1 MCATIEDRAHYRR
14 VKVQVLYN
22 LPWYCD
28 ECSRSNWFLGIV
40 RNTVEVDGKDGADGE
55 EEADGEEGVD
65 GDEEAGGEEEADG
78 EEGADGEEEA
88 DGEEGADGEEEADGE
103 EGADADKETDGQE
116 INGDRTDDDN
126 QKMDNDSI
134 DVQDPSVSYANR
146 TGHDESSLIDPVDTD
161 VSLGNQ
167 KLTWHIINGATKRGG
182 AHLVNSLGYTYVMHK
197 QSKDGDA
204 QYWVCARKT
213 SGCKARVVQRQD
225 SFTCGWKNHICHP
238 SAGAIELATVRATA
252 RNNAKTHQF
261 ISAQEIVNKVYYRHY
276 T

>member
-22 LPWYCD
+22 LPWYCV

-40 RNTVEVDGKDGADGE
+40 RNTV
-55 EEADGEEGVD
+55 
-65 GDEEAGGEEEADG
+65 EADG

-88 DGEEGADGEEEADGE
+88 DGEEGADVEEGADGE
-103 EGADADKETDGQE
+103 EV
-116 INGDRTDDDN
+116 NGDRIEDDN
-126 QKMDNDSI
+126 REMANDSI
-134 DVQDPSVSYANR
+134 DIQDPSVSYADR
-146 TGHDESSLIDPVDTD
+146 IDHDESSMVDPVVAD

-167 KLTWHIINGATKRGG
+167 QLTWHIINGATKRGG
-182 AHLVNSLGYTYVMHK
+182 AHLVNSLGYIYVMHK

-238 SAGAIELATVRATA
+238 SVGAVELATVRATV
-252 RNNAKTHQF
+252 RNIAKTHQF
-261 ISAQEIVNKVYYRHY
+261 ISAQEIVNKVLYYTVRC
-276 T
+276 TFDL